1 MSSPMSKNVIKMRP
15 EIRRRYVLVNRVNKT
30 IAQIACECSV
40 THMTIDRDIR
50 KLKNS
55 GEWQDWWE
63 EEFLRLHRLP
73 TISDTEKLKAI
84 THCYGKL
91 LTRRKVVVKP
101 KTESEVKFVPYDGAR
116 ALELI

>member
-1 MSSPMSKNVIKMRP
+1 MSKNVVKMRP
-15 EIRRRYVLVNRVNKT
+15 EIRRRYVLVNRINKT
-30 IAQIACECSV
+30 ISQIAHECGV
-40 THMTIDRDIR
+40 KPRTIDRDIA
-50 KLKNS
+50 KMKNS
-55 GEWQDWWE
+55 GEWRNWWE
-63 EEFLRLHRLP
+63 DEFLRLHRLP

-101 KTESEVKFVPYDGAR
+101 KTEFEVKLVPYDGAH